1 MLLGPLGKLE
11 EDMHGLLETQ
21 SLLYSCKSVK

>member
-11 EDMHGLLETQ
+11 EDMHGLLETK
-21 SLLYSCKSVK
+21 SLLYSGKSIK